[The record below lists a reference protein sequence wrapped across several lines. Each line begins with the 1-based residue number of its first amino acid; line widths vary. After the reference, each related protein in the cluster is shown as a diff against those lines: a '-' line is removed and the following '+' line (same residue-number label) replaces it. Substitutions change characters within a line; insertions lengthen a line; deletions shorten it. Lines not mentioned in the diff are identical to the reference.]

1 MRSLAEG
8 KLITAVIL
16 IAAVSFLISG
26 CKKESDYIKYEYGVF
41 LGEEPENISDME
53 EYNIIVIDAQYFS
66 SEQIAELKS
75 SNHTVYSYINIGSIE
90 NFRPYYGEYEDFT
103 IGEYEYWPE

>member
-41 LGEEPENISDME
+41 LGE
-53 EYNIIVIDAQYFS
+53 
-66 SEQIAELKS
+66 
-75 SNHTVYSYINIGSIE
+75 
-90 NFRPYYGEYEDFT
+90 
-103 IGEYEYWPE
+103 